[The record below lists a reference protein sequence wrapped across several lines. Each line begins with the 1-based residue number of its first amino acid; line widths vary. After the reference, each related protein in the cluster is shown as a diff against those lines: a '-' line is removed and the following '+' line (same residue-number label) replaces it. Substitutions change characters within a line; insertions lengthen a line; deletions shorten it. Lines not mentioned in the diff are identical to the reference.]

1 MKHKFTMSLQTV
13 KETVIGKL
21 ERLKDSLGWFYN
33 NYKYFEKYHKTQ
45 VVAIKDKIFL
55 DKEVKR
61 RTKELEDSNR
71 QLLLAIMKLE
81 RDNEQLKVHDK
92 MQKEFIN
99 VAAHE
104 LRAPV
109 QPILA
114 LTEQLREK
122 IKNKDQ
128 VQLLDVVIRN
138 AQRLKNIS
146 EDILDATKFESNSLR
161 LTKEKCSL
169 NQLIFKL
176 VTEFQ
181 NNLETDKKI
190 KFVYNANNY
199 AGGGGPI
206 LINADKNRISQVISN
221 LICNSVKFIK
231 KEGTISVAIE
241 RRKTY
246 DRDNKEVAV
255 VVIKDT
261 GSGIDDEMF
270 PKLFKK
276 FATKSFQGT
285 GLGLYICKNIVESH
299 GGKIWAENNKDEKGS
314 TFSFC
319 LPLE

>member
-1 MKHKFTMSLQTV
+1 M
-13 KETVIGKL
+13 I
-21 ERLKDSLGWFYN
+21 
-33 NYKYFEKYHKTQ
+33 
-45 VVAIKDKIFL
+45 
-55 DKEVKR
+55 
-61 RTKELEDSNR
+61 
-71 QLLLAIMKLE
+71 LE
-81 RDNEQLKVHDK
+81 RDNEQLKVHNE

-114 LTEQLREK
+114 LTEQLGEK

-146 EDILDATKFESNSLR
+146 EDILDVTKFESNSLH

-169 NQLIFKL
+169 NQLIFNI
-176 VTEFQ
+176 VTDFQ
-181 NNLETDKKI
+181 NNLENDKKI
-190 KFVYNANNY
+190 KFDYNANNY
-199 AGGGGPI
+199 VGGVGPI
-206 LINADKNRISQVISN
+206 MINADKNRISQVISN
-221 LICNSVKFIK
+221 LINNSVKFIK
-231 KEGTISVAIE
+231 KEGTISVSID

-246 DRDNKEVAV
+246 DRDNKKVAV

>member
-1 MKHKFTMSLQTV
+1 MSVQTV
-13 KETVIGKL
+13 KETVIEKL
-21 ERLKDSLGWFYN
+21 RRLKENLDWFYK
-33 NYKYFEKYHKTQ
+33 NYKCFEKYHKNQ
-45 VVAIKDKIFL
+45 FVAIKDKIFL
-55 DKEVKR
+55 DKEIKR

-71 QLLLAIMKLE
+71 QLLLANMILE
-81 RDNEQLKVHDK
+81 RDNEQLKVHNE

-114 LTEQLREK
+114 LTEQLGEK

-138 AQRLKNIS
+138 AQRLKNLA
-146 EDILDATKFESNSLR
+146 EDILDVTKFESNSLH

-169 NQLIFKL
+169 NQLIFNI
-176 VTEFQ
+176 VTDFQ
-181 NNLETDKKI
+181 NNLENDKKI
-190 KFVYNANNY
+190 KFDYNANNY
-199 AGGGGPI
+199 VGGGGPI
-206 LINADKNRISQVISN
+206 MINADKNRISQVVSN
-221 LICNSVKFIK
+221 LINNSVKFIK
-231 KEGTISVAIE
+231 KEGTISVSIE
-241 RRKTY
+241 RRKIY
-246 DRDNKEVAV
+246 ERDNKEVAV

>member
-1 MKHKFTMSLQTV
+1 M
-13 KETVIGKL
+13 I
-21 ERLKDSLGWFYN
+21 
-33 NYKYFEKYHKTQ
+33 
-45 VVAIKDKIFL
+45 
-55 DKEVKR
+55 
-61 RTKELEDSNR
+61 
-71 QLLLAIMKLE
+71 LE
-81 RDNEQLKVHDK
+81 RDNEQLKVHNE

-114 LTEQLREK
+114 LTVQLREK

-128 VQLLDVVIRN
+128 VQSLDVVIRN

-146 EDILDATKFESNSLR
+146 EDILDVTKFESNSLH

-169 NQLIFKL
+169 NQLIFKS

-181 NNLETDKKI
+181 NNLEIGKKI
-190 KFVYNANNY
+190 KFDYNANNY
-199 AGGGGPI
+199 ADGGGPI
-206 LINADKNRISQVISN
+206 IINVDKNRISQIISN
-221 LICNSVKFIK
+221 LINNSVKFIK
-231 KEGTISVAIE
+231 KEGTISITIE
-241 RRKTY
+241 RRKTH
-246 DRDNKEVAV
+246 DENNKEVAV

-299 GGKIWAENNKDEKGS
+299 GGKIWAENNRDKKGS
-314 TFSFC
+314 TFSFY

>member
-1 MKHKFTMSLQTV
+1 MSLQTV
-13 KETVIGKL
+13 KETVIEKL
-21 ERLKDSLGWFYN
+21 ERLKDNLDWFYK
-33 NYKYFEKYHKTQ
+33 NYNYFEKYHKNQ
-45 VVAIKDKIFL
+45 FVAIKDKIFL

-71 QLLLAIMKLE
+71 QILLANMKLE

-104 LRAPV
+104 LRTPI

-114 LTEQLREK
+114 LTEHFKEN
-122 IKNKDQ
+122 IKDKDQ

-138 AQRLKNIS
+138 TKKLKNLA
-146 EDILDATKFESNSLR
+146 EDILDVSKFESNSLC
-161 LTKEKCSL
+161 LTKEKFNL
-169 NQLIFKL
+169 NQLIFNI

-181 NNLETDKKI
+181 NNLENDKKI
-190 KFVYNANNY
+190 KFEYNANNY
-199 AGGGGPI
+199 ACGGSPI
-206 LINADKNRISQVISN
+206 IINADKNRISQVISN
-221 LICNSVKFIK
+221 LINNSVKFIK
-231 KEGTISVAIE
+231 NEGTISMAIE
-241 RRKTY
+241 RRTTY
-246 DRDNKEVAV
+246 DRNNKEVVV

-299 GGKIWAENNKDEKGS
+299 GGKIWAENNKDENGS
-314 TFSFC
+314 TFSFY

>member
-1 MKHKFTMSLQTV
+1 
-13 KETVIGKL
+13 
-21 ERLKDSLGWFYN
+21 
-33 NYKYFEKYHKTQ
+33 
-45 VVAIKDKIFL
+45 
-55 DKEVKR
+55 
-61 RTKELEDSNR
+61 
-71 QLLLAIMKLE
+71 
-81 RDNEQLKVHDK
+81 